1 MSAVSLV
8 LEGADMV
15 VQVVMDVF
23 TTIGREIL
31 GGI

>member
-15 VQVVMDVF
+15 VQVVMEVF
-23 TTIGREIL
+23 TTIGREIF

>member
-15 VQVVMDVF
+15 VQVVMEVF